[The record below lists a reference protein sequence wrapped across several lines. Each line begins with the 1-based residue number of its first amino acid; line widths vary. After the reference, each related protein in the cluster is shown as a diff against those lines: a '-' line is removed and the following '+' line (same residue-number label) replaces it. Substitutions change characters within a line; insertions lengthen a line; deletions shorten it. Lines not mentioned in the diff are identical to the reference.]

1 MKKLILLITILIISS
16 YLFIVFV
23 SDNLIKNVL
32 QKNIS
37 TSLNRNVSIE
47 KLNINYF
54 KGEADIKEIQLS
66 NKEFAGYLINIKNIK
81 VRLDAFSIF
90 SNNILIRNILLKDI
104 RVNYYFNYDGLK
116 ILDNVRSFQK
126 DLGNKT
132 SNSHSNKY
140 FNIENLDAKNI
151 SLAVLSPDMN
161 FEKTFTLN
169 DMNFKNIGNAN
180 TSKNYKDILKEI
192 FKDTMNTIEG
202 KVLNDNILNEL
213 QNYNPK
219 LIEDK
224 VKQQI
229 NKKKDKLKNK
239 LKELLN

>member
-151 SLAVLSPDMN
+151 SLAVLSPDIN
-161 FEKTFTLN
+161 FEKTFSLN
-169 DMNFKNIGNAN
+169 DMNFKNIGNTN
-180 TSKNYKDILKEI
+180 TSKDYKDILKEI
-192 FKDTMNTIEG
+192 FRDAMNTIEG

>member
-16 YLFIVFV
+16 YLFIEFV

-90 SNNILIRNILLKDI
+90 SDNILIRNILLKDI

-126 DLGNKT
+126 DLGDKT

-151 SLAVLSPDMN
+151 SLAVLSPDLN

-169 DMNFKNIGNAN
+169 DMNFRNIGNSN

-192 FKDTMNTIEG
+192 FKDTMNMIEG
-202 KVLNDNILNEL
+202 KVLNGNILNEL

-239 LKELLN
+239 LKGLLN

>member
-16 YLFIVFV
+16 YLFIEFV

-151 SLAVLSPDMN
+151 SLAVLSPDLN

-169 DMNFKNIGNAN
+169 DMNFRNIGNAN

-192 FKDTMNTIEG
+192 FKDTMNMIEG
-202 KVLNDNILNEL
+202 KVLNGNILNEL

-239 LKELLN
+239 LKGLLN

>member
-151 SLAVLSPDMN
+151 SLAVLSPDFN

-169 DMNFKNIGNAN
+169 DMNLRNIGNAN

-192 FKDTMNTIEG
+192 FKDTMNMIEG
-202 KVLNDNILNEL
+202 KVLNGNILNEL

-239 LKELLN
+239 LKGLLN

>member
-1 MKKLILLITILIISS
+1 MIKLILLITILIISS

-54 KGEADIKEIQLS
+54 NGEADVKEIQLS
-66 NKEFAGYLINIKNIK
+66 NKEFDGYLINIKNIK

-126 DLGNKT
+126 DLSDKT
-132 SNSHSNKY
+132 SSSHSNKY
-140 FNIENLDAKNI
+140 FNIKNLDAKNI
-151 SLAVLSPDMN
+151 SLAVLSPDIN
-161 FEKTFTLN
+161 FEKTFPLN
-169 DMNFKNIGNAN
+169 DMNFRNIGNTN
-180 TSKNYKDILKEI
+180 NSKDYKDILKEI
-192 FKDTMNTIEG
+192 FRDAMNTIEG

-224 VKQQI
+224 VKQQLD
-229 NKKKDKLKNK
+229 KKKDKLKNK
-239 LKELLN
+239 LKGLIN

>member
-151 SLAVLSPDMN
+151 SLAVLSPDLN

-169 DMNFKNIGNAN
+169 DMNFRNIGNAN

>member
-16 YLFIVFV
+16 YFFIEFV

-66 NKEFAGYLINIKNIK
+66 NKEFAGYLIDIKNIK

-151 SLAVLSPDMN
+151 SLAVLSPDLN
-161 FEKTFTLN
+161 FEKNFTLN
-169 DMNFKNIGNAN
+169 DMNFRNIGNAN

-192 FKDTMNTIEG
+192 FKDTMNMIEG
-202 KVLNDNILNEL
+202 KVLNGNILNEL

-239 LKELLN
+239 LKGLLN

>member
-151 SLAVLSPDMN
+151 SLAVLSPDLN

-169 DMNFKNIGNAN
+169 DMNFRNIGNAN

-192 FKDTMNTIEG
+192 FKDTMNMIEG
-202 KVLNDNILNEL
+202 KVLNGNILSEL

-239 LKELLN
+239 LKGLLN

>member
-16 YLFIVFV
+16 YLFIEFV
-23 SDNLIKNVL
+23 GDNLIKNVL
-32 QKNIS
+32 QNNIS

-54 KGEADIKEIQLS
+54 NGEADVKEIQLS
-66 NKEFAGYLINIKNIK
+66 NKEFAGYLIDIKNIK

-104 RVNYYFNYDGLK
+104 RVNYYFNFDGLK

-126 DLGNKT
+126 DLGDKT
-132 SNSHSNKY
+132 SNSHSNKF

-161 FEKTFTLN
+161 FKKTFSLN
-169 DMNFKNIGNAN
+169 NMNFKNIGNTN
-180 TSKNYKDILKEI
+180 TSKDYKDILKEI
-192 FKDTMNTIEG
+192 FKDTINMIEG
-202 KVLNDNILNEL
+202 KVLNGNILNEL

>member
-1 MKKLILLITILIISS
+1 MKKLILLIIILIISS
-16 YLFIVFV
+16 YLFIEFV

-66 NKEFAGYLINIKNIK
+66 NKEFAGYLIDIKNIK

-151 SLAVLSPDMN
+151 SLAVLSPDLN

-169 DMNFKNIGNAN
+169 DMNFRNIGNAN

-192 FKDTMNTIEG
+192 FRDAMNTIEG

-224 VKQQI
+224 VKHQI

>member
-16 YLFIVFV
+16 YLFIEFV
-23 SDNLIKNVL
+23 GDNLIKNVL
-32 QKNIS
+32 QNNIS

-54 KGEADIKEIQLS
+54 NGEADVKEIQLS
-66 NKEFAGYLINIKNIK
+66 NKEFDGYLINIKNIK
-81 VRLDAFSIF
+81 VRLDPFSIF
-90 SNNILIRNILLKDI
+90 SNNILIKNILLKDI

-126 DLGNKT
+126 DLSDKT
-132 SNSHSNKY
+132 SSSHSNKY
-140 FNIENLDAKNI
+140 FNIKNLDAKNI
-151 SLAVLSPDMN
+151 SLAVLSPDIN
-161 FEKTFTLN
+161 FEKTFSLN
-169 DMNFKNIGNAN
+169 DMNFKNIGNTN
-180 TSKNYKDILKEI
+180 TSKDYKDILKEI
-192 FKDTMNTIEG
+192 FRDAMNTIEG

>member
-16 YLFIVFV
+16 YLFIEFV

-54 KGEADIKEIQLS
+54 KGEANIKEIQLS

-116 ILDNVRSFQK
+116 ISDNVRSFQK

-192 FKDTMNTIEG
+192 FRDATNTIEG
-202 KVLNDNILNEL
+202 KVLNDNILSEL

>member
-54 KGEADIKEIQLS
+54 KGEADVKEIQLS

-161 FEKTFTLN
+161 FEKTFSLN
-169 DMNFKNIGNAN
+169 DMNFRNVGNTN

>member
-1 MKKLILLITILIISS
+1 M
-16 YLFIVFV
+16 FV

-126 DLGNKT
+126 DLGDKT
-132 SNSHSNKY
+132 SNSHSNKF
-140 FNIENLDAKNI
+140 FNIKNLDAKNI
-151 SLAVLSPDMN
+151 SLAVLSPD
-161 FEKTFTLN
+161 LQ
-169 DMNFKNIGNAN
+169 
-180 TSKNYKDILKEI
+180 
-192 FKDTMNTIEG
+192 
-202 KVLNDNILNEL
+202 EL
-213 QNYNPK
+213 QPS
-219 LIEDK
+219 
-224 VKQQI
+224 VARGASSTQTCTMS
-229 NKKKDKLKNK
+229 
-239 LKELLN
+239 

>member
-16 YLFIVFV
+16 YLFIEFV

-90 SNNILIRNILLKDI
+90 SDNILIRNILLKDI

-126 DLGNKT
+126 DLGDKT

-140 FNIENLDAKNI
+140 FNIKNLDAKNI
-151 SLAVLSPDMN
+151 SLAVLSPDLN

-169 DMNFKNIGNAN
+169 DMNFRNIGNAN

-192 FKDTMNTIEG
+192 FKDTMNMIEG
-202 KVLNDNILNEL
+202 KVLNGNILNEL

-239 LKELLN
+239 LKGLLN

>member
-81 VRLDAFSIF
+81 VRLDPFSIF
-90 SNNILIRNILLKDI
+90 SNNILIKNILLKDI

-126 DLGNKT
+126 DLSDKT
-132 SNSHSNKY
+132 SSSHSNKY
-140 FNIENLDAKNI
+140 FNIKNLDAKNI
-151 SLAVLSPDMN
+151 SLAVLSPDLN

-169 DMNFKNIGNAN
+169 DMNFRNIGNAN

-192 FKDTMNTIEG
+192 FKDTMNMIEG
-202 KVLNDNILNEL
+202 KVLNGNILNEL

>member
-16 YLFIVFV
+16 YLFIEFV

-90 SNNILIRNILLKDI
+90 SDNVLIRNILLKDI

-126 DLGNKT
+126 DLGDKT

-151 SLAVLSPDMN
+151 SLAVLSPDLN

-169 DMNFKNIGNAN
+169 DMNFRNIGNAN

-192 FKDTMNTIEG
+192 FKDTMNMIEG
-202 KVLNDNILNEL
+202 KVLNGNILNEL

-239 LKELLN
+239 LKGLLN

>member
-169 DMNFKNIGNAN
+169 DMNFRNIGNAN

-192 FKDTMNTIEG
+192 FKDAMIMIEG
-202 KVLNDNILNEL
+202 KVLNGNILNEL

-224 VKQQI
+224 
-229 NKKKDKLKNK
+229 LKNK

>member
-116 ILDNVRSFQK
+116 ISDNVRSFQK

-151 SLAVLSPDMN
+151 SLAVLSPDLN

-169 DMNFKNIGNAN
+169 DMNFRNIGNAN

>member
-1 MKKLILLITILIISS
+1 MKKLILLIIILIISS
-16 YLFIVFV
+16 YLFIEFV

-116 ILDNVRSFQK
+116 ISDNVRSFQK

-151 SLAVLSPDMN
+151 SLAVLSPDFN

-169 DMNFKNIGNAN
+169 DMNLRNIGNAN

-192 FKDTMNTIEG
+192 FKDTMNMIEG
-202 KVLNDNILNEL
+202 KVLNNSILNEL

-219 LIEDK
+219 LVEDK

-239 LKELLN
+239 LKGLLN

>member
-16 YLFIVFV
+16 YLFFEFV
-23 SDNLIKNVL
+23 GDNLIKNVL
-32 QKNIS
+32 QNNIS

-54 KGEADIKEIQLS
+54 KGEADVKEIQLS
-66 NKEFAGYLINIKNIK
+66 NKEFAGYLINIKSIK
-81 VRLDAFSIF
+81 VSLDAFSIF
-90 SNNILIRNILLKDI
+90 SNNILIKNILLKDI
-104 RVNYYFNYDGLK
+104 KVNYYFNYDGLK

-126 DLGNKT
+126 DLGDKT
-132 SNSHSNKY
+132 SNSHSNKF

-169 DMNFKNIGNAN
+169 DMNFRNIGNAN

>member
-32 QKNIS
+32 QNNIS

-66 NKEFAGYLINIKNIK
+66 NKEFAGYLIDIKNIK

-151 SLAVLSPDMN
+151 SLAVLSPDLN

-169 DMNFKNIGNAN
+169 DMNFRNIGNAN

-229 NKKKDKLKNK
+229 IKKKDKLKNK

>member
-16 YLFIVFV
+16 YLFIEFV
-23 SDNLIKNVL
+23 GENLIKNVL
-32 QKNIS
+32 QNNIS

-47 KLNINYF
+47 KLNINYL

-140 FNIENLDAKNI
+140 FNIENFDAKNI
-151 SLAVLSPDMN
+151 SLAVLSPDLN

-169 DMNFKNIGNAN
+169 DMNFRNIGNAN

-192 FKDTMNTIEG
+192 FKDTINMIEG
-202 KVLNDNILNEL
+202 KVLNGNILNEL

-239 LKELLN
+239 LKGLLN

>member
-16 YLFIVFV
+16 YLFIEFV
-23 SDNLIKNVL
+23 GDNLIKNVL

-37 TSLNRNVSIE
+37 ISLNRNVSIE

-54 KGEADIKEIQLS
+54 NGEADVKEIQLS
-66 NKEFAGYLINIKNIK
+66 NKEFDGYLINIKNIK
-81 VRLDAFSIF
+81 VRLDPFSIF
-90 SNNILIRNILLKDI
+90 SNNILIKNILLKDI

-126 DLGNKT
+126 DLSDKT
-132 SNSHSNKY
+132 SSSHSNKY
-140 FNIENLDAKNI
+140 FNIKNLDAKNI
-151 SLAVLSPDMN
+151 SLAVLSPDIN
-161 FEKTFTLN
+161 FEKTFSLN
-169 DMNFKNIGNAN
+169 DMNFRNIGNTN
-180 TSKNYKDILKEI
+180 TSKDYKDILREI
-192 FKDTMNTIEG
+192 FRDAMNTIEG

-229 NKKKDKLKNK
+229 DKKKDKLKNK

>member
-16 YLFIVFV
+16 YLFIEFV
-23 SDNLIKNVL
+23 GDNLIKNVL
-32 QKNIS
+32 QNNIS

-54 KGEADIKEIQLS
+54 NGEADVKEIQLS

-151 SLAVLSPDMN
+151 SLAVLSPDLN

-169 DMNFKNIGNAN
+169 DMNFRNIGNAN

-229 NKKKDKLKNK
+229 DKKKDKLKNK

>member
-116 ILDNVRSFQK
+116 ISDNVRSFQK

-151 SLAVLSPDMN
+151 SLAVLSPDFN

-169 DMNFKNIGNAN
+169 DMNLRNIGNAN

-192 FKDTMNTIEG
+192 FKDTMNMIEG
-202 KVLNDNILNEL
+202 KVLNNSILNEL

-239 LKELLN
+239 LKGLLN

>member
-32 QKNIS
+32 QNNIS

-47 KLNINYF
+47 KLNINYL

-151 SLAVLSPDMN
+151 SLAVLSPDLN

-169 DMNFKNIGNAN
+169 DMNFRNIGNAN

-192 FKDTMNTIEG
+192 FKDTINMIEG
-202 KVLNDNILNEL
+202 KVLNGNILNEL

>member
-151 SLAVLSPDMN
+151 SLAVLSPDLN

-169 DMNFKNIGNAN
+169 DMNFRNIGNAN

-192 FKDTMNTIEG
+192 FRDAMNTIEG

>member
-16 YLFIVFV
+16 YLFIEFV

-54 KGEADIKEIQLS
+54 KGEADIKGIQLS

-90 SNNILIRNILLKDI
+90 SDNILIRNILLKDI

-140 FNIENLDAKNI
+140 FNIKNLDAKNI

-169 DMNFKNIGNAN
+169 DMNFRNIGNAN

-192 FKDTMNTIEG
+192 FKDTMNMIEG
-202 KVLNDNILNEL
+202 KVLNGNILNEL

-239 LKELLN
+239 LKGLLN

>member
-116 ILDNVRSFQK
+116 ISDNVRSFQK

-151 SLAVLSPDMN
+151 SLAVLSPDFN

-169 DMNFKNIGNAN
+169 DMNLRNIGNAN

-192 FKDTMNTIEG
+192 FKDTMNMIEG
-202 KVLNDNILNEL
+202 KVLNNSILNEL

-219 LIEDK
+219 LVEDK

-239 LKELLN
+239 LKGLLN

>member
-16 YLFIVFV
+16 YLFIEFV

-151 SLAVLSPDMN
+151 SLAVLSPDLN

-169 DMNFKNIGNAN
+169 DMNFRNIGNAN

-192 FKDTMNTIEG
+192 FKDTMNMIEG
-202 KVLNDNILNEL
+202 KVLNNSILNEL

-239 LKELLN
+239 LKGLLN

>member
-66 NKEFAGYLINIKNIK
+66 NKEFDGYLINIKNIK

-151 SLAVLSPDMN
+151 SLAVLSPDLN

-169 DMNFKNIGNAN
+169 DMNFRNIGNAN

>member
-16 YLFIVFV
+16 YLFIEFV

-90 SNNILIRNILLKDI
+90 SDNILIRNILLKDI

-151 SLAVLSPDMN
+151 SLAVLSPDLN
-161 FEKTFTLN
+161 FEKNFTLN
-169 DMNFKNIGNAN
+169 DMNFRNIGNAN

-192 FKDTMNTIEG
+192 FKDTMNMIEG
-202 KVLNDNILNEL
+202 KVLNGNILNEL

-239 LKELLN
+239 LKGLLN